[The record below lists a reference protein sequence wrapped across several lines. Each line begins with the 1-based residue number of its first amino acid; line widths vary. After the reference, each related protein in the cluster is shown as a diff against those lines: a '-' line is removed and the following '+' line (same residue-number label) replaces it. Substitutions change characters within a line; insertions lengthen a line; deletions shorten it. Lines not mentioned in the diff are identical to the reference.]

1 MSRVTGSLARKLDF
15 GEMTTTTGTS
25 MISGRALRLAP
36 PAQGRVTGPDKY
48 TVLERRRRRA
58 QIEARRQLG
67 LLD

>member
-1 MSRVTGSLARKLDF
+1 MSRFDGTLARKLDF
-15 GEMTTTTGTS
+15 GEMTTTTATS
-25 MISGRALRLAP
+25 MVSGRSLRLAP
-36 PAQGRVTGPDKY
+36 LAQGRLTGPDKY